1 MGALLGGAIGLA
13 IADGHR
19 RGALLGRSRRP
30 ARRVPRRL
38 PAAACCRTSAW
49 CIGGRK
55 GEWLEPARLISLFR
69 ASGPQRRYK
78 ILDTSVIIDGRIADL
93 CDTGFIDGTLVIP
106 QFVLKELQLVAD
118 SADSMKRNRG
128 RRGLDIL
135 QKIQKMSGVEVT
147 ISDVDY
153 PEVREVDLKLI
164 ELART
169 LQGKIVTND
178 FNLNKV
184 AQLRGV
190 DVLNIN
196 ELANALKPVVLPG
209 EIMKVF
215 ILKEGKEYNQG
226 VAYLDD
232 GTMVVV
238 DNARKMISKTIDVVV
253 TSVLQTTA
261 GKMIFGRY
269 IDPNLASQGSQGGRS
284 RDAIARSSR
293 RSVAPDSAGAGAHR
307 RTRSA
312 STPIAAA
319 PPSDRA
325 SDARAFALHLASSP
339 VAILRPF
346 HWWRTVFWLI
356 PAIAIYTIVLG
367 HAVASARACSN
378 RRGYF
383 AHWCARTWS
392 WLILATTGVRVQV
405 RGLDRLEPG
414 KTYVFVAN
422 HQSIYDI
429 PVIFASL
436 PYQLRIIAKDSLG
449 SFPFLGLAPEP
460 DRPPAGQPPQARS
473 ARRVQLG
480 ERADGEGLVADRV
493 SRRHAEC
500 RRAASAPFKGG
511 SLYPAVQAGLPIVP
525 ISVAGSRHVMRK
537 GPAHDVSRRS
547 RTCRST
553 IRFRRSPPTEPNI
566 REVPRACTRRVAR
579 QIIAPVDG
587 SKRRDRLN
595 ADDLELIVRA
605 VASTTASASAAGT

>member
-1 MGALLGGAIGLA
+1 MAWFILARLLFTVAVAYTAFQLRPVGPDPLANVLFGFGLAGLAVLFEWMLRDLALTSLLGALIGGAVGLA
-13 IADGHR
+13 LALGTGTALFWADHGSER
-19 RGALLGRSRRP
+19 VAFLDGFILLLFPYLGL
-30 ARRVPRRL
+30 V
-38 PAAACCRTSAW
+38 
-49 CIGGRK
+49 IGGRR
-55 GEWLEPARLISLFR
+55 GEWLEPARLMTLFR

-93 CDTGFIDGTLVIP
+93 CDTGFMDGTLVIP

-135 QKIQKMSGVEVT
+135 QKVQKMSGVEVT

-269 IDPNLASQGSQGGRS
+269 IDPNLAAQGVTGTEQEP
-284 RDAIARSSR
+284 R
-293 RSVAPDSAGAGAHR
+293 RSARHIQPAQATSPTGPV
-307 RTRSA
+307 
-312 STPIAAA
+312 TPMAAA
-319 PPSDRA
+319 PPS
-325 SDARAFALHLASSP
+325 
-339 VAILRPF
+339 
-346 HWWRTVFWLI
+346 T
-356 PAIAIYTIVLG
+356 
-367 HAVASARACSN
+367 
-378 RRGYF
+378 
-383 AHWCARTWS
+383 
-392 WLILATTGVRVQV
+392 
-405 RGLDRLEPG
+405 
-414 KTYVFVAN
+414 
-422 HQSIYDI
+422 
-429 PVIFASL
+429 
-436 PYQLRIIAKDSLG
+436 AK
-449 SFPFLGLAPEP
+449 
-460 DRPPAGQPPQARS
+460 
-473 ARRVQLG
+473 
-480 ERADGEGLVADRV
+480 
-493 SRRHAEC
+493 
-500 RRAASAPFKGG
+500 
-511 SLYPAVQAGLPIVP
+511 
-525 ISVAGSRHVMRK
+525 
-537 GPAHDVSRRS
+537 
-547 RTCRST
+547 
-553 IRFRRSPPTEPNI
+553 
-566 REVPRACTRRVAR
+566 
-579 QIIAPVDG
+579 
-587 SKRRDRLN
+587 
-595 ADDLELIVRA
+595 
-605 VASTTASASAAGT
+605 